1 MRATGEPRACCVT
14 SLMPLTFATTWVI
27 AIAAGSGRGGRG
39 GGGRG
44 GGGGPGGL
52 RSGQTGSWESFPGS
66 DSVSSSS
73 RVATLI
79 AWASTYA
86 WASPRHS
93 RREWTPRLWN
103 AASSA
108 SFSWLSSH
116 QQLLTHPHR
125 TRIST
130 YDAHIEFPTVARI
143 KLRLREADV
152 AVFASALGP
161 ATDCSDQVDVVGGR
175 GAEAALFEVCDFRNK
190 VVKMLV
196 QGFFRTVGLVAE
208 MAPKSGEVR
217 ATHRTG
223 EERGGGLEG

>member
-1 MRATGEPRACCVT
+1 MT
-14 SLMPLTFATTWVI
+14 SLMPSTFATTWVI
-27 AIAAGSGRGGRG
+27 ATAAGSGRGVRG
-39 GGGRG
+39 GGGGGG
-44 GGGGPGGL
+44 GGGGPGGGFARLARGEL

-86 WASPRHS
+86 WASARHS

-108 SFSWLSSH
+108 SFSCLRSH
-116 QQLLTHPHR
+116 QQPLTHPYR

-130 YDAHIEFPTVARI
+130 YNAHIEFPTVARI

-152 AVFASALGP
+152 PVFASALGP

-175 GAEAALFEVCDFRNK
+175 GAEAALFEVCDLRNK
-190 VVKMLV
+190 LVKMLV

-208 MAPKSGEVR
+208 MATKSGEVR
-217 ATHRTG
+217 ATHRT
-223 EERGGGLEG
+223 